1 MKVLFSYNIV
11 MDSLDS
17 IVHLSGNRLNEKSFN
32 SFIGTL
38 ESASES
44 LFGGEMGYRS
54 TNILKN
60 SLEKY
65 LNIPSLDENSIP
77 IELDLVVDKL
87 KNYGTLENSE
97 IGKLAIFCKT
107 FHEYSMDE
115 RYRALK
121 ELQQ

>member
-97 IGKLAIFCKT
+97 IGKLSIFCKT
-107 FHEYSMDE
+107 LHEYSMDE